1 MVSRHLALREDVY
14 KKLLEAKKGNE
25 SFSDVIERLLE
36 ERDDLL
42 AYAGVFTTDK
52 EFENVEK
59 DIALVRQN
67 SVPQS

>member
-1 MVSRHLALREDVY
+1 MVSRDLALREDVY

-42 AYAGVFTTDK
+42 TYAGVFTTDK